1 MKRQYI
7 KPSIAKVAL
16 QTAPMLT
23 VLSVTG
29 TEGGEARSQRFYD
42 TFVWEEEP
50 VETDEGDDP
59 LF

>member
-1 MKRQYI
+1 MKRPYI
-7 KPSIAKVAL
+7 QPLLDIVAL
-16 QTAPMLT
+16 PSATMMTTLSIKGTAD
-23 VLSVTG
+23 
-29 TEGGEARSQRFYD
+29 GEARSQRFYD